1 MFPMVVVNPKKILF
15 EGQATKVFLQ
25 GDKGEFEILE
35 YHSPIMSVLRKGR
48 IVIDGK
54 KFISIK
60 GGIARFDQN
69 TLVVL
74 AES

>member
-1 MFPMVVVNPKKILF
+1 MFSVIIVNPKQILF
-15 EGQATKVFLQ
+15 EGQATKVFLR
-25 GDKGEFEILE
+25 GDEGEFEVMD
-35 YHSPIMSVLRKGR
+35 YHAPIISLLRKGK

-54 KFISIK
+54 KTLAIK

-69 TLVVL
+69 NLVVL